1 MFTRDMIIGFVA
13 GIAAGAFGHHYYKK
27 NQAKINAFLAGR
39 GINLP
44 NLGGGDASSD
54 GVAGSG
60 DIEDLVAQKE
70 RLEDLI
76 AEQEAEAKA

>member
-1 MFTRDMIIGFVA
+1 MFTRDMIMGFIA
-13 GIAAGAFGHHYYKK
+13 GVAAGAFGHHYYKK

-44 NLGGGDASSD
+44 NLGGGDDTTVS
-54 GVAGSG
+54 AGAGGSL
-60 DIEDLVAQKE
+60 EDLVAQKE